1 LKGVVAGGRG
11 VLWIYRPL
19 FRFTDRYIIL
29 STVFSIYRPYF
40 HDIDRSSY
48 SDKFRTPNRDQIS
61 TLKKLSATSVIYLP
75 FSRFMWNFLYAF
87 FSRLSAEFLMYLPFY
102 KLRQV
107 SRCTDRCTR
116 AQPYSLTRNA
126 IQNKKRALP
135 NSRALSPISFPSYD
149 EYC

>member
-1 LKGVVAGGRG
+1 LD
-11 VLWIYRPL
+11 LSTFISIYRPL
-19 FRFTDRYIIL
+19 YHFINRYLDL
-29 STVFSIYRPYF
+29 STLFSLYQPYF

-75 FSRFMWNFLYAF
+75 FSRFMCRF
-87 FSRLSAEFLMYLPFY
+87 FILSAEYLIYLPFY
-102 KLRQV
+102 TLRQV
-107 SRCTDRCTR
+107 SHCTDRCTR